1 MSEKEEIAR
10 SVEVS
15 VAFHGE
21 RCIHSRNCVIDRPD
35 VFVPNV
41 KGEWIHP
48 DRATADEVLEIAH
61 NCPSGAIQCSRSD
74 GSALEQAPIVNTVR
88 VRENGPLAFRGEL
101 TVAGEAKGM
110 RAICWSHSGR
120 DSPPTLARR
129 RWSISR
135 ASSLVI

>member
-41 KGEWIHP
+41 KG
-48 DRATADEVLEIAH
+48 
-61 NCPSGAIQCSRSD
+61 
-74 GSALEQAPIVNTVR
+74 
-88 VRENGPLAFRGEL
+88 
-101 TVAGEAKGM
+101 
-110 RAICWSHSGR
+110 
-120 DSPPTLARR
+120 
-129 RWSISR
+129 
-135 ASSLVI
+135 